1 MQSKLKM
8 RHFEAVI
15 ALAEEMHYGRAAK
28 RVGLTQSGLS
38 RCIQSAE
45 REAKST
51 LFERDRTSMEL
62 TDAGRSYVEHARIA
76 VAFGERAMRAA
87 KATRDGA
94 EIVLQVGKA
103 PDVDPILVEILYS
116 IHLPLYPHLEINVH
130 SEPSSDL
137 AHDLLTADL
146 DLALITDPD
155 RNSKLTMNKLVETP
169 LHIVLPREHP
179 LSSKA
184 SVKLTDLRNERWIIF
199 QKRLH
204 PLLYDR
210 IIKRTHDEGFEPRRL
225 DHILF
230 PDEAEHMLTAAPGV
244 AFLTMANAM
253 KLSGSRLV
261 ARPLDEATL
270 CIDEWLVAR
279 SDDTSKVVSEFVRA
293 FVTKSKTVLQ
303 PPQMSLPIGAK
314 EAASTQCVSS

>member
-1 MQSKLKM
+1 MQNKIKM

-45 REAKST
+45 REAKAT
-51 LFERDRTSMEL
+51 LFERDRTRMEL
-62 TDAGRSYVEHARIA
+62 TDAGRAYVEHARVAIA
-76 VAFGERAMRAA
+76 YGERAVRS
-87 KATRDGA
+87 ATASRDGA
-94 EIVLQVGKA
+94 DVVLQVGKA
-103 PDVDPILVEILYS
+103 PDIDPILVEILYS
-116 IHLPLYPHLEINVH
+116 IHLPLYPHLEISVH
-130 SEPSSDL
+130 SESSSEL
-137 AHDLLTADL
+137 AHGLLTSDL
-146 DLALITDPD
+146 DLALITDPA
-155 RNSKLTMNKLVETP
+155 RNSKLTMSKLIETP
-169 LHIVLPREHP
+169 LHVVLPRENP

-184 SVKLTDLRNERWIIF
+184 SLKLNDLCNERWIIF

-210 IIKRTHDEGFEPRRL
+210 IMKRAHDEGFEPRRL

-230 PDEAEHMLTAAPGV
+230 PDEAEHMLSAAPGI

-253 KLSGSRLV
+253 KLRGPRLV
-261 ARPLDEATL
+261 ARPLDEVTL
-270 CIDEWLVAR
+270 CLDEWLAAR
-279 SDDTSKVVSEFVRA
+279 SDDNSKLVSEFVRA

-303 PPQMSLPIGAK
+303 PPQMSLPMGGKSGTSA
-314 EAASTQCVSS
+314 QCVSS